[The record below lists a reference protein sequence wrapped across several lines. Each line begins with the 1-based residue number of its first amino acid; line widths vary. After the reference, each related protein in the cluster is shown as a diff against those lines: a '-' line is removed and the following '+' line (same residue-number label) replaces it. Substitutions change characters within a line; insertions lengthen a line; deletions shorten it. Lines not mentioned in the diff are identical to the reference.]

1 MKLDC
6 DICDA
11 GIGSDGNPCAVC
23 GGDAEID
30 LLNGDFPKIV
40 ARRKLQGI
48 LWNTLF
54 TQLSDIENK
63 INDIEEKVDEI
74 KEVVDAL

>member
-23 GGDAEID
+23 SGDAEID
-30 LLNGDFPKIV
+30 LLDSDFPKIV

-48 LWNTLF
+48 LWNALF
-54 TQLSDIENK
+54 TQIADLTNKVDDVMNRCDDIF
-63 INDIEEKVDEI
+63 EKVDI
-74 KEVVDAL
+74 